1 MLDLTTGIKYKIEDK
16 PSYKLLKIKIIDSK
30 LSEKDKVEIKKLVDK
45 VNNDECSYKLL
56 LEFEC
61 LEDINLDK
69 IKEILNLY
77 GDKFSSYISNNIK
90 LLVCIIPN
98 IIIINT
104 IRLYLYFKEFD
115 LPIKLVSNISDVD
128 DILD

>member
-1 MLDLTTGIKYKIEDK
+1 MLDLTNGIKYKIEDK
-16 PSYKLLKIKIIDSK
+16 SSYKLISIKIIDIK
-30 LSEKDKVEIKKLVDK
+30 LSEKDKVEIKKLIDK
-45 VNNDECSYKLL
+45 VKDDDYSYKLL

-69 IKEILNLY
+69 VKEVLNLY
-77 GDKFSSYISNNIK
+77 GDEFSSYISNIK

-104 IRLYLYFKEFD
+104 MRLYLYFKEFD
-115 LPIKLVSNISDVD
+115 LPIKLVSNILDAD